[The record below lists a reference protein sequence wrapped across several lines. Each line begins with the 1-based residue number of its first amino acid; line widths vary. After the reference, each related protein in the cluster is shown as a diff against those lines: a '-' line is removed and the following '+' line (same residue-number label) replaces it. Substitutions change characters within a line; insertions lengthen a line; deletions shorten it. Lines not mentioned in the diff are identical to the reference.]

1 MKRGMKAL
9 SVLVVGGAILLLSLD
24 ALSQAPRRLKGT
36 PTAPLTAGGQT
47 TQSPQ
52 QNMQK
57 LAVPQDGLVL
67 PDGFRFVPS
76 DTGGGTIYMANNN
89 QGVQLT
95 CYCSKGKGSCVAKY
109 NSKTK
114 TVKCTTSG
122 GCTKCGAIV
131 QIVQGS
137 AIGGALL
144 KANKLTMAPTATT
157 ARLPTGTKPLN
168 PSSQLTQTP
177 KPGRRTKRMPHGSK
191 FLLPAGYTYVPKGSG
206 GGVIYVKKLPTT
218 IEFDCDC
225 TKSRPGTKGNCR
237 PTFNSGKNELY
248 CAPVDNSCSE
258 CDPIIVWDED
268 DEVSAAKFLKAV
280 AAGTTATR
288 TAQ

>member
-1 MKRGMKAL
+1 MKSGKKVL
-9 SVLVVGGAILLLSLD
+9 PVLVIGCAISLLSLD
-24 ALSQAPRRLKGT
+24 ALSQAPRRLKRT
-36 PTAPLTAGGQT
+36 PTAPLTADGQP
-47 TQSPQ
+47 TQPPQ
-52 QNMQK
+52 AK
-57 LAVPQDGLVL
+57 LEKIAIPRDGLVL

-89 QGVQLT
+89 QGVQLA

-114 TVKCTTSG
+114 TVKCTASG
-122 GCTKCGAIV
+122 GCTKCGAFV

-144 KANKLTMAPTATT
+144 KANKLTIAPTATT

-177 KPGRRTKRMPHGSK
+177 KPGRRTKRVPSGTK
-191 FLLPAGYTYVPKGSG
+191 FVLPTGYTYVPKGS

-248 CAPVDNSCSE
+248 CAPVDASCSE
-258 CDPIIVWDED
+258 CDPIIIWDED
-268 DEVSAAKFLKAV
+268 DEVSAAKLLKAV
-280 AAGTTATR
+280 AAGASATR
-288 TAQ
+288 TGK